1 MSATRLAVLYA
12 VLLIAPAYADQPSH
26 KHDPYSC
33 RLLDDEM
40 RKCSFDPHCD
50 RRVVERLRQ
59 ECLRDGIVV
68 DLIARRTVSRDERTS
83 YSHPSSRL

>member
-1 MSATRLAVLYA
+1 MRHAVLITLL
-12 VLLIAPAYADQPSH
+12 LLIGMPQQG
-26 KHDPYSC
+26 DPYSC

-59 ECLRDGIVV
+59 ECVRDGLW
-68 DLIARRTVSRDERTS
+68 LI
-83 YSHPSSRL
+83 